1 MCGIVGYIGK
11 QNDPRIGLEALKRLE
26 YRGYDS
32 SGMAVYDDEKGDIF
46 SERAV
51 GKIIELEKKV
61 PWNKV
66 SGSTLIM
73 QTRWATHGAPILKN
87 AHPHTDCK
95 KNIYLVHNGIIENYK
110 QLKDKLIRK
119 GHKFTSKT
127 DTEVLPHL
135 IEEYSVDYTLEEAV
149 RRALQ
154 LVKGTYGI
162 AVISKKDPGKIVAA
176 RMASPLLIGVGN
188 GEYMIASDPSAVLS
202 HTNKVIYLED
212 GDIAVLTKEGFRIA
226 DLARVAQERD
236 AVDLE
241 WGLEE
246 AQKGGY
252 PHFMLKE
259 IFEQPEALEN
269 AIRGRLVQDE
279 GLAHLGGLERAKERL
294 RTIDKIKIIAC
305 GTAYHA
311 GLVGKY
317 MLEEYAGIPTE
328 VDFASEFRYRKPI
341 IDKNTAALF
350 ISQSGETADTL
361 AALREAKEK
370 GALCLSIVNTVG
382 SSMARATDVGIY
394 NHAGPEI
401 GVAST
406 KAFTSQL
413 AVLALLTL
421 YLGRSRGMSL
431 VFGERI
437 AREIVRLPELTKS
450 ALRQNDNIKKIA
462 QKYKNFPN
470 FLFIGRKYNYPIAL
484 EGALKLKEISYA
496 HAEGLSGGEMKH
508 GHIAL
513 IDKNFP
519 TVAICMKDSVHD
531 KMLSSIEEI
540 KARGGPVIAITTKGN
555 TKLRNIADDIIY
567 LPKVREV
574 LSPIVTTIPLQLL
587 AYHIAALRGRDV
599 DQPRN
604 LAKSVTVE

>member
-1 MCGIVGYIGK
+1 M
-11 QNDPRIGLEALKRLE
+11 GLEALKRLE

-32 SGMAVYDDEKGDIF
+32 AGMAVFDDRTNTVY
-46 SERAV
+46 SARAV
-51 GKIIELEKKV
+51 GKIRELEKKV
-61 PWNKV
+61 PWEEI
-66 SGSTLIM
+66 SGTCLIM
-73 QTRWATHGAPILKN
+73 QTRWATHGAPTLKN

-95 KNIYLVHNGIIENYK
+95 KDIYLVHNGIIENYK
-110 QLKDKLIRK
+110 QLKEQLLRR
-119 GHKFTSKT
+119 GHTFRSQT

-135 IEEYSVDYTLEEAV
+135 IEEYSASYTLEEAV
-149 RRALQ
+149 RRALR

-162 AVISKKDPGKIVAA
+162 AVLSKKDPGKIVAA
-176 RMASPLLIGVGN
+176 RLASPLLIGVGN
-188 GEYMIASDPSAVLS
+188 GEYMIASDPAAVLS
-202 HTNKVIYLED
+202 YTKKVVYLED
-212 GDIAVLTKEGFRIA
+212 GDIAVLTEKGFRIA
-226 DLARVAQERD
+226 DLNREAQERSEHE
-236 AVDLE
+236 LE
-241 WGLEE
+241 GGMEE

-269 AIRGRLVQDE
+269 SIRGRLIQDE
-279 GLAHLGGLERAKERL
+279 GTAKLGGLDRVRERL
-294 RTIDKIKIIAC
+294 RGIDKVRIIAC

-311 GLVGKY
+311 GLIGKY
-317 MLEEYAGIPTE
+317 MFEEYAGIPTE

-341 IDKNTAALF
+341 IDKNTAAIF

-370 GALCLSIVNTVG
+370 GALCLAIVNTVG
-382 SSMARATDVGIY
+382 SSIARAADAGIY

-406 KAFTSQL
+406 KAFTSQVT
-413 AVLALLTL
+413 VLALLTL
-421 YLGRSRGMSL
+421 YLGRSRGMSY

-437 AREIVRLPELTKS
+437 AREIVRLPELAKS
-450 ALRQNDNIKKIA
+450 VLRQNSHIKKIA
-462 QKYKNFPN
+462 KKYKNFPN
-470 FLFIGRKYNYPIAL
+470 FIYLGRKYNYPIAL
-484 EGALKLKEISYA
+484 EGALKLKEISYV

-508 GHIAL
+508 GHMAL

-531 KMLSSIEEI
+531 KMLSNIEEI
-540 KARGGPVIAITTKGN
+540 KARGGPVIALTTKGN
-555 TKLRNIADDIIY
+555 TKLKNIADDIIY
-567 LPKVREV
+567 LPKVREI
-574 LSPIVTTIPLQLL
+574 LSPIITTIPLQLL
-587 AYHIAALRGRDV
+587 AYHIAVLRGCDV

>member
-32 SGMAVYDDEKGDIF
+32 SGMAVFDDRTSNIF
-46 SERAV
+46 CAKAV
-51 GKIIELEKKV
+51 GRISELEKGV
-61 PWNKV
+61 PWGEI
-66 SGSTLIM
+66 SGSSLVM
-73 QTRWATHGAPILKN
+73 QTRWATHGAPTIKN

-110 QLKDKLIRK
+110 QLRDKLIKK
-119 GHKFTSKT
+119 GHKFTSET
-127 DTEVLPHL
+127 DTEVMPHL
-135 IEEYSVDYTLEEAV
+135 IEEYSDYTLEEAV
-149 RRALQ
+149 RRALG
-154 LVKGTYGI
+154 VVRGTYGI
-162 AVISKKDPGKIVAA
+162 AVISKKDPHKIVAA
-176 RMASPLLIGVGN
+176 RMASPLLIGVGD
-188 GEYMIASDPSAVLS
+188 GEYMIASDPAAVLS

-212 GDIAVLTKEGFRIA
+212 GDIAVLTKSGFRIA
-226 DLARVAQERD
+226 DLTRVAKERP
-236 AVDLE
+236 ATELE

-269 AIRGRLVQDE
+269 SIRGRLIQDE
-279 GLAHLGGLERAKERL
+279 GRAHLGGLDPVKDRL
-294 RTIDKIKIIAC
+294 RTIDKIRIIAC

-311 GLVGKY
+311 GLVGEY

-328 VDFASEFRYRKPI
+328 VDFASEFRYRKSI
-341 IDKNTAALF
+341 LDKNTAAIF
-350 ISQSGETADTL
+350 VSQSGETADTL
-361 AALREAKEK
+361 AALREAKER
-370 GALCLSIVNTVG
+370 GALCLGIVNTVG
-382 SSMARATDVGIY
+382 SSIARATDAGVY

-413 AVLALLTL
+413 TVLALLTL
-421 YLGRSRGMSL
+421 YLGRSRGMSY

-437 AREIVRLPELTKS
+437 AREITRLPELTKS
-450 ALRQNDNIKKIA
+450 VLRQNNNIKKIA
-462 QKYKNFPN
+462 AKYKNFPN
-470 FLFIGRKYNYPIAL
+470 FLFLGRKYNYPTAL

-496 HAEGLSGGEMKH
+496 HAEGLSGGEIKH
-508 GHIAL
+508 GTIAL
-513 IDKNFP
+513 IDKKFP

-531 KMLSSIEEI
+531 KMLSNIEEI
-540 KARGGPVIAITTKGN
+540 KARGGPVIALTTKGN
-555 TKLRNIADDIIY
+555 KKLESVADDVIY
-567 LPKVREV
+567 LPKTLEM
-574 LSPIVTTIPLQLL
+574 LSPVITVVPLQLL
-587 AYHIAALRGRDV
+587 AYHIAAMRGCDV
-599 DQPRN
+599 DKPRN

>member
-32 SGMAVYDDEKGDIF
+32 SGIAVFNDEKNNIF
-46 SERAV
+46 SEKAV

-61 PWNKV
+61 PWDKI
-66 SGSTLIM
+66 SGSTLVM
-73 QTRWATHGAPILKN
+73 QTRWATHGAPTFKN

-95 KNIYLVHNGIIENYK
+95 KNIYLVHNGIIENHK
-110 QLKDKLIRK
+110 QLKDKLIKK

-135 IEEYSVDYTLEEAV
+135 IEEYSANYTLEEAV

-162 AVISKKDPGKIVAA
+162 AAISKKDPGKIVAA
-176 RMASPLLIGVGN
+176 RMASPLLIGVGR
-188 GEYMIASDPSAVLS
+188 GEYMVASDPAAVLS
-202 HTNKVIYLED
+202 HTKKVIYLED

-226 DLARVAQERD
+226 DLARVAQERPEQ
-236 AVDLE
+236 DLE
-241 WGLEE
+241 WGIEE

-259 IFEQPEALEN
+259 IFDQPESLEN
-269 AIRGRLVQDE
+269 SIRGRLIQDE
-279 GLAHLGGLERAKERL
+279 GLAHLGGLERVKDRL
-294 RTIDKIKIIAC
+294 RTIDKIRIIAC

-317 MLEEYAGIPTE
+317 MIEEYAGIPCE
-328 VDFASEFRYRKPI
+328 VDFASEFRYRKSI
-341 IDKNTAALF
+341 LDKNTAALF

-370 GALCLSIVNTVG
+370 GALCLAIVNTVG
-382 SSMARATDVGIY
+382 SSIARATDAGIY

-421 YLGRSRGMSL
+421 YLGRSRSMSL
-431 VFGERI
+431 VFGERL
-437 AREIVRLPELTKS
+437 AREIVLLPQLTKS
-450 ALRQNDNIKKIA
+450 ALRQNNHIKKIA

-470 FLFIGRKYNYPIAL
+470 FIFLGRKYNYPIAL

-508 GHIAL
+508 GHMAL

-531 KMLSSIEEI
+531 KMLSNIEEI

-574 LSPIVTTIPLQLL
+574 LSPIITTVPLQLL
-587 AYHIAALRGRDV
+587 AYHIAVLRGRDV